1 MPDLS
6 TATRNLSIAYLKG
19 KQQSFLLSL
28 HHPLVWINNVTSDH
42 FEIPRAVPLADSGR
56 GVAIAM
62 MVTPSQ
68 YPAVT

>member
-6 TATRNLSIAYLKG
+6 TGTRNLSIAYLKG
-19 KQQSFLLSL
+19 KQQSL

-42 FEIPRAVPLADSGR
+42 FEIPRAVPIADSGR